1 MDLLLSHFII
11 TDLSPTQV
19 TDRLAEFRELVKE
32 VVRRACA
39 NALFEA
45 GFPLEESGSGFGSPD
60 PGMDSYFT
68 CNMLPV

>member
-1 MDLLLSHFII
+1 MGQYSDNYWL
-11 TDLSPTQV
+11 QV

-45 GFPLEESGSGFGSPD
+45 GFPLDETGSGYGSPD
-60 PGMDSYFT
+60 PGKI
-68 CNMLPV
+68 